1 MTAPKDLGMELAPS
15 KSRFD
20 CKAYAPHA
28 LPSTLWHVMISI
40 LFFRVAIGAALLM
53 QRVFKN
59 GGAKWNTSY
68 IGLLMLCL
76 AAIGD
81 SRRSFSYV
89 LSRYPM
95 FDKN

>member
-1 MTAPKDLGMELAPS
+1 MTAPKDLGIELAPS
-15 KSRFD
+15 KSRDD

-28 LPSTLWHVMISI
+28 AMPRSALWHVMMINILLFRIS
-40 LFFRVAIGAALLM
+40 IGAALLM

-59 GGAKWNTSY
+59 GGAKWNASY

-81 SRRSFSYV
+81 SGRSFS
-89 LSRYPM
+89 
-95 FDKN
+95 